1 MVDIPS
7 PRCLFYHKN
16 FRLWF
21 YYQYFFAQILVI
33 FQTEN
38 LNKEPPNST
47 KPNCQSFPFS
57 GNLFFCRFIACH
69 CARAGTVVFP
79 KMLKCQFIQPAVKIY
94 LSQIALRNSLSIF
107 QICHFFWVPEK
118 IIFNA
123 NTKSAKIDFS
133 LENFC
138 VGRISWLNSTKPDK

>member
-1 MVDIPS
+1 MILLSIFFCSNSSHFSNRDSQLRTAKFNQAKLSVIP
-7 PRCLFYHKN
+7 L
-16 FRLWF
+16 
-21 YYQYFFAQILVI
+21 
-33 FQTEN
+33 
-38 LNKEPPNST
+38 
-47 KPNCQSFPFS
+47 S